1 MSHVRLEK
9 LFAEPSVLNYIR
21 TTFDI
26 SNVII
31 VSPDAGGAKR
41 YEFVVHVE
49 NSGLMRIFASERLQW
64 PID

>member
-1 MSHVRLEK
+1 VGYGK

-26 SNVII
+26 SNIVI

-41 YEFVVHVE
+41 YECIANTSH
-49 NSGLMRIFASERLQW
+49 SH
-64 PID
+64 

>member
-1 MSHVRLEK
+1 MNHEK

-26 SNVII
+26 PNVVI

-41 YEFVVHVE
+41 FVFLSLFYPTLLGE
-49 NSGLMRIFASERLQW
+49 E
-64 PID
+64 

>member
-1 MSHVRLEK
+1 VRLEK

-41 YEFVVHVE
+41 YKFVVYVE
-49 NSGLMRIFASERLQW
+49 NSGLMLTCVSELLQW